1 MICISFS
8 LERVNTFE
16 VRLLPLLPTVSDR
29 KIIRENNNRV
39 ICPPPSLPP
48 FHYLAFLRFPR
59 IRSWLPGNVVEPKS
73 KWLAPYEKSELTNR
87 Y

>member
-8 LERVNTFE
+8 LERVNTF
-16 VRLLPLLPTVSDR
+16 DR
-29 KIIRENNNRV
+29 KIIRGNNARV
-39 ICPPPSLPP
+39 ICPLPLLPP

-59 IRSWLPGNVVEPKS
+59 IWSWLPGNVVEPQSNLNFKHIFE
-73 KWLAPYEKSELTNR
+73 WLAPADKSELTNR

>member
-8 LERVNTFE
+8 LERVNTF
-16 VRLLPLLPTVSDR
+16 DR
-29 KIIRENNNRV
+29 QIIRGNNARV
-39 ICPPPSLPP
+39 ICPPPLLPP

-59 IRSWLPGNVVEPKS
+59 IWSWLPGNVVEPQSNLNFKHIFE
-73 KWLAPYEKSELTNR
+73 WLAPADKSELPNR